1 MDLIVR
7 NARLRGWETL
17 QDVAVGGGKVV
28 EIGAVQGRARH
39 EIDVEGRLLTASF
52 VNPHVHLDKALLAER
67 MRPNRS
73 GTLEEA
79 VEITH
84 EFKRHYTIADVK
96 ARAARVL
103 EMAVATGTTLVRGFA
118 DVDGIGGLTGLQ
130 ALLELKREY
139 ADLVD
144 LQVVAFPQEG
154 LIRHPDARDLLGE
167 ALELGA
173 DVLGG
178 FPWFEYLDD
187 QARAHIDA
195 IFELAR
201 RHDRPIHMLVDD
213 APEDPTTR
221 NLEYLALRTIAEG
234 WQGRV
239 CASHACALS
248 SYNDYHARRVIT
260 LVRQAG
266 ISVVTNPH
274 ISLILKNRGDHQPIP
289 RGITRVKELL
299 AAGVNVV
306 FGQDDVLDPFYPF
319 GRADMLE
326 VASFTAHAAH
336 LSLPEEIERV
346 WDMATEHAAHAL
358 GVADH
363 RLGVGLPANLVVV
376 DAPTVVEA
384 LRRQGPRRLVIRSG
398 RVVFESRTESRLIRA
413 ANPEPAT
420 GRAAREAR

>member
-1 MDLIVR
+1 VSLVLR
-7 NARLRGWETL
+7 NARLRDREGLHDIAIEGP
-17 QDVAVGGGKVV
+17 AVSA
-28 EIGAVQGRARH
+28 IGATPARGSR
-39 EIDVEGRLLTASF
+39 EIDVEGRLVTASF
-52 VNPHVHLDKALLAER
+52 VNPHVHLDKALLGER

-84 EFKRHYTIADVK
+84 EFKRHYTVADVK
-96 ARAARVL
+96 TRAARVL
-103 EMAVATGTTLVRGFA
+103 EMAVAAGTTLVRGFA
-118 DVDGIGGLTGLQ
+118 DVDGIGGLTGVQ
-130 ALLELKREY
+130 ALLELRQEY
-139 ADLVD
+139 RDVID

-154 LIRHPDARDLLGE
+154 LIRHPAAHDLLKE
-167 ALELGA
+167 SLELGA
-173 DVLGG
+173 DVVGG

-195 IFELAR
+195 IFALAQR
-201 RHDRPIHMLVDD
+201 YDRPIHMLVDD

-221 NLEYLALRTIAEG
+221 NLEYLALKTVAAG
-234 WQGRV
+234 WEGRV

-248 SYNDYHARRVIT
+248 SYNDYHARRVIK

-274 ISLILKNRGDHQPIP
+274 ISLILKNRGGHQPIP

-346 WDMATEHAAHAL
+346 WDMATADAARAL

-363 RLGVGLPANLVVV
+363 RLGVGCPANLIVV
-376 DAPTVVEA
+376 DAPSVSEA
-384 LRRQGPRRLVIRSG
+384 LRRQGPPRLVVKAG
-398 RVVFESRTESRLIRA
+398 RVVAESRTESRLIRA
-413 ANPEPAT
+413 AH
-420 GRAAREAR
+420 RAEDTA